1 VTDKYQFILHI
12 QGPDIKQDLDLQVGS
27 TTIGREAG
35 NTLLLSN
42 PLISRHHARFDCTDI
57 QCAIVDL
64 NSANGTFLNG
74 VKIPPQVPIPVESN
88 ALIKIGPVEINLEAV
103 KQEERIEPIEVPKV
117 KDKPL
122 KQVDSSL
129 QTKGLPPE
137 PEIKDEKK
145 ESFSAQQQA
154 PPPANPPPLPIP
166 LPEPEREEK
175 IPPPGLSIYSTRLL
189 NYLPGIYHDDFMS
202 RFLALFE
209 SILFPI
215 EWNIDNFDLFLD
227 PGTAPSEFLP
237 WLMNW
242 FEISFNSTW
251 SEEQRRKLLKGA
263 NQIYAR
269 RGTRW
274 ALSRVLEI
282 YLGQP
287 PDIIENSD
295 GQNPYTF
302 KVKIPLPGNNVNQ
315 ELIEQLINSNKPA
328 YTAYS
333 IEYSD
338 QK

>member
-1 VTDKYQFILHI
+1 MTDKYQFILHI
-12 QGPDIKQDLDLQVGS
+12 HGPDFGQDLTLLVGA
-27 TTIGREAG
+27 TTVGREIG
-35 NTLLLSN
+35 NTLVLQN
-42 PLISRHHARFDCTDI
+42 PLISRHHARFDCSDMECTITD
-57 QCAIVDL
+57 L
-64 NSANGTFLNG
+64 GSANGTFVNG
-74 VKIPPQVPIPVESN
+74 AKIPPQVPLAIEKN
-88 ALIKIGPVEINLEAV
+88 ALIKIGPVEITLESV
-103 KQEERIEPIEVPKV
+103 KREEVIEPAQEPVFEIQ
-117 KDKPL
+117 PL

-129 QTKGLPPE
+129 QTKGLSPE
-137 PEIKDEKK
+137 PEIKDENK
-145 ESFSAQQQA
+145 ESEGSKSES
-154 PPPANPPPLPIP
+154 PPPPNPPPPIITLPP
-166 LPEPEREEK
+166 PEREEK

-189 NYLPGIYHDDFMS
+189 NYLPGIYQGDFMS

-242 FEISFNSTW
+242 FEISFNATW
-251 SEEQRRKLLKGA
+251 SENQRRRLLKEA
-263 NQIYAR
+263 NQIYSR

-287 PDIIENSD
+287 ADIIENLD
-295 GQNPYTF
+295 GLNPYTF
-302 KVKIPLPGNNVNQ
+302 KVKIPLPQKDVNQ
-315 ELIEQLINSNKPA
+315 GLVEQLINANKPA

-333 IEYSD
+333 IEYSE